1 MAATKII
8 YGKGRAPRPSEFTA
22 DQFVINSDDSR
33 VFGKNKSNELFEVA
47 TTKGG
52 AFFASTTFISGSE
65 DFKLSP
71 TPSNTNMNI
80 KAGTGISF
88 VSSSGNEITIQAT
101 GQSVAINAFT
111 ASYVAAGNIDGG
123 ININTQTNLQGGQ
136 GLSLIGNQM
145 TANVGN
151 GLEIVNDNIIVQDI
165 FLKNNA
171 DDVSSHTITAANIHT
186 NGIVKLAPQ
195 GDIAAIA
202 GGMYYSNNNNFYLG
216 FS

>member
-1 MAATKII
+1 MADTKII
-8 YGKGRAPRPSEFTA
+8 YGKGRAPRPSEFTT

-52 AFFASTTFISGSE
+52 AFFASTTFITGSE
-65 DFKLSP
+65 DFTLF
-71 TPSNTNMNI
+71 PSIGNTNMNI

-88 VSSSGNEITIQAT
+88 VSSSDNEITIQTT

-123 ININTQTNLQGGQ
+123 ININSQTDLIGGD
-136 GLSLIGNQM
+136 GLSLIGSTM
-145 TANVGN
+145 VANVGN
-151 GLEIVNDNIIVQDI
+151 GLEINNDSIEVQDI
-165 FLKNNA
+165 YLRNNA
-171 DDVSSHTITAANIHT
+171 NDESSGTITAANIHT

>member
-22 DQFVINSDDSR
+22 DQFVINSDDST

-88 VSSSGNEITIQAT
+88 VSSSGNEITIQTT
-101 GQSVAINAFT
+101 GQSVAVNAFT
-111 ASYVAAGNIDGG
+111 ASYVSVGNIDGA
-123 ININTQTNLQGGQ
+123 ININTQTDLIGGD
-136 GLSLIGNQM
+136 GLSLIGSTM
-145 TANVGN
+145 VANVGN
-151 GLEIVNDNIIVQDI
+151 GLVINNDSIEVQDI
-165 FLKNNA
+165 YLRNNA
-171 DDVSSHTITAANIHT
+171 NDESSGTITAANIHS

>member
-22 DQFVINSDDSR
+22 DQLVINADDATI
-33 VFGKNKSNELFEVA
+33 FGKNKSNEIFEVA

-52 AFFASTTFISGSE
+52 TFFASTIFTTGSVE
-65 DFKLSP
+65 FELSP
-71 TPSNTNMNI
+71 SLDNTSMNI

-101 GQSVAINAFT
+101 GETTAVNAFT
-111 ASYVAAGNIDGG
+111 ASYVAVGNIDGA
-123 ININTQTNLQGGQ
+123 ININSQTNLVGGD
-136 GLSLIGNQM
+136 GLSLIGSTM
-145 TANVGN
+145 VANVGN
-151 GLEIVNDNIIVQDI
+151 GLVINNDSIQVQDI
-165 FLKNNA
+165 YLRNNA
-171 DDVSSHTITAANIHT
+171 NDESSGTITAANIHT

-195 GDIAAIA
+195 GDIAAVA
-202 GGMYYSNNNNFYLG
+202 GGIYYSDDNDFYLG